1 MQPWEIARKL
11 YEANSPDPFEV
22 LVGNYL
28 ASGLLHSSPEIFIL
42 AKPVQHRSTTHAD
55 AWFVHLAASS
65 PRQLNPIREF
75 MRMMPYRL
83 PYVLWQRALGRPGQR
98 LHVYPWDQ
106 LARRV
111 GLHPLDGLTSLPSQ

>member
-22 LVGNYL
+22 LVGSYL
-28 ASGLLHSSPEIFIL
+28 ASGLLHSSSAIFIL
-42 AKPVQHRSTTHAD
+42 ARPVQHKSTTHAD

-75 MRMMPYRL
+75 MRVMPYQL
-83 PYVLWQRALGRPGQR
+83 PYVLWQRALGRPGQH

-111 GLHPLDGLTSLPSQ
+111 GFLPLAGLTSLPSQ